1 ERAARPQIL
10 LAREP
15 GVSHAHVQLDGVGVE
30 PQAFSQGLDRFVVLG
45 FVVELMRAFVVVVGA
60 QERFRHRTGL
70 PGKLCYDTTP
80 RAVTQATDADY
91 LLRRWLPRP
100 PPSRTSRAAPSPP
113 RAALPPRPHTPA
125 SRPTARRTS
134 RCSSARRAAP
144 RRACSRRMHCAPHL

>member
-1 ERAARPQIL
+1 MGIERQP
-10 LAREP
+10 LAED
-15 GVSHAHVQLDGVGVE
+15 VDG
-30 PQAFSQGLDRFVVLG
+30 LVVLC

-91 LLRRWLPRP
+91 LLRRCLPCP
-100 PPSRTSRAAPSPP
+100 PPSRTSRAGPSPH
-113 RAALPPRPHTPA
+113 RAALPPRPRMPA

-134 RCSSARRAAP
+134 RCSSVR
-144 RRACSRRMHCAPHL
+144 